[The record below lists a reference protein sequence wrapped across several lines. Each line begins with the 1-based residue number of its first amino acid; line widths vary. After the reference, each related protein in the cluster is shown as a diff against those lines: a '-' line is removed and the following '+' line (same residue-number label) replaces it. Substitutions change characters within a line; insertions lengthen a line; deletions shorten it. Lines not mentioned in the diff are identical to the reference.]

1 MFSIFS
7 KKFIRHLNN
16 YFTRFEKILWFFSCS
31 VIFITSLFFGDDVI
45 SLIASLIGVTSLI
58 FCAKGNPIGQFLM
71 ILFSLL
77 YGYISYTF
85 SYYGE
90 MFTYLGMT
98 MPMAT
103 FSLISW
109 LKNPYKGNRN
119 EVTISLL
126 KAKDYIILIFLTVFV
141 TFVFYYILSYFNTS
155 YLALSTVSI
164 ATSFF
169 AVYLTLK
176 RSHFYA
182 MAYACNDIILIFL
195 WTLASVENS
204 SYIPVIICFTIFLI
218 NDLYGFIN
226 WKKIMKRQMAI

>member
-1 MFSIFS
+1 M
-7 KKFIRHLNN
+7 KKFIKHLNN
-16 YFTRFEKILWFFSCS
+16 YFTRFEKILWFFSCL
-31 VIFITSLFFGDDVI
+31 VIFLTYLFFDDNFL

-71 ILFSLL
+71 ILFSLI

-109 LKNPYKGNRN
+109 LKNPYKGNKN
-119 EVTISLL
+119 EVTVSLL
-126 KAKDYIILIFLTVFV
+126 KPKDYIVLLFLTMIV
-141 TFVFYYILSYFNTS
+141 TCIFYFILNYFNTS

-182 MAYACNDIILIFL
+182 MAYACNDIVLIFL
-195 WTLASVENS
+195 WTLASLENP
-204 SYIPVIICFTIFLI
+204 SYTPVIICFIIFLI

-226 WKKIMKRQMAI
+226 WKRIMKRQMTT

>member
-1 MFSIFS
+1 M
-7 KKFIRHLNN
+7 KKFIKHLNN
-16 YFTRFEKILWFFSCS
+16 YFTRFEKILWFFSCL
-31 VIFITSLFFGDDVI
+31 VIFLTYLFFDDNFL

-71 ILFSLL
+71 ILFSLI

-109 LKNPYKGNRN
+109 LKNPYKGNKN
-119 EVTISLL
+119 EVTVSLL
-126 KAKDYIILIFLTVFV
+126 KTKDYIVLLFLTMIV
-141 TFVFYYILSYFNTS
+141 TCIFYFILNYFNTS

-182 MAYACNDIILIFL
+182 MAYACNDIVLIFL
-195 WTLASVENS
+195 WTLASLENP
-204 SYIPVIICFTIFLI
+204 SYTPVIICFIIFLI

-226 WKKIMKRQMAI
+226 WKRIMKRQMTT

>member
-1 MFSIFS
+1 
-7 KKFIRHLNN
+7 
-16 YFTRFEKILWFFSCS
+16 
-31 VIFITSLFFGDDVI
+31 
-45 SLIASLIGVTSLI
+45 
-58 FCAKGNPIGQFLM
+58 
-71 ILFSLL
+71 
-77 YGYISYTF
+77 
-85 SYYGE
+85 

-103 FSLISW
+103 FPLISW

-155 YLALSTVSI
+155 YLALNTVSI

-182 MAYACNDIILIFL
+182 MVYACNDIILIFL
-195 WTLASVENS
+195 WSLASVENS
-204 SYIPVIICFTIFLI
+204 SYIPVIICFFIFLI
-218 NDLYGFIN
+218 NDLYCFIN
-226 WKKIMKRQMAI
+226 WKKIMKRQMAV

>member
-1 MFSIFS
+1 M
-7 KKFIRHLNN
+7 KKFIKHLNN
-16 YFTRFEKILWFFSCS
+16 YFTRFEKILWFFSCL
-31 VIFITSLFFGDDVI
+31 VIFLTYLFFDDNFL

-71 ILFSLL
+71 ILFSLI

-109 LKNPYKGNRN
+109 LKNPYKGNKN
-119 EVTISLL
+119 EVTVSLL
-126 KAKDYIILIFLTVFV
+126 KTKDYIVLLFLTMIV
-141 TFVFYYILSYFNTS
+141 TCIFYFILNYFNTS
-155 YLALSTVSI
+155 HLALSTVSI

-182 MAYACNDIILIFL
+182 MAYACNDIVLIFL
-195 WTLASVENS
+195 WTLASLENP
-204 SYIPVIICFTIFLI
+204 SYTPVIICFIIFLI

-226 WKKIMKRQMAI
+226 WKRIMKRQMTT